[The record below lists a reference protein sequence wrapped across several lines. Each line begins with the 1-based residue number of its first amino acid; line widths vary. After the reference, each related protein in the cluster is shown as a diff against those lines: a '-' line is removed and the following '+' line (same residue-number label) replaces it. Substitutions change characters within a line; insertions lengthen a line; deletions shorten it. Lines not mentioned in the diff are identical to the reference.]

1 MKRNWL
7 VWFEENGRVMFWRIL
22 YGTTEQEAKEYAWNM
37 AAIGEQGFYSE
48 TW

>member
-7 VWFEENGRVMFWRIL
+7 VWFEENGRVLFWRIL
-22 YGTTEQEAKEYAWNM
+22 YATEQETKDYAWNM
-37 AAIGEQGFYSE
+37 AAVGESAYWEE